1 MHYILRTA
9 RCMHAW
15 RSDTE
20 AALRKRVGERHAA
33 ELKARGDEKQAEIDG
48 LREALAQES
57 RRKDAEIDRLQQ
69 ENTALR
75 AAEQERGTANSSGH
89 EQPAAQVEL
98 LQELQRRT
106 EADHSKEIETY
117 RQQLE
122 TYRTETDLLRA
133 RLREMEAAGPHD
145 RSTYI
150 DEMHSKLEQQLKHEI
165 HLMNSSMAAL
175 EEKYK
180 SQEKELESLR
190 NNASVDGARDAAHPG
205 GLQEPSLAAQVEEL
219 KASLQQSEWERA
231 KQQVAVFA
239 DTRPAISVRSLPAS
253 TASAPGDLLKKSQ
266 APLCKPCRFLSAG
279 CFACLGP

>member
-15 RSDTE
+15 GSDTE

-89 EQPAAQVEL
+89 EQLAAQVEL

-122 TYRTETDLLRA
+122 TYRT
-133 RLREMEAAGPHD
+133 D
-145 RSTYI
+145 R
-150 DEMHSKLEQQLKHEI
+150 HSGH
-165 HLMNSSMAAL
+165 H
-175 EEKYK
+175 
-180 SQEKELESLR
+180 
-190 NNASVDGARDAAHPG
+190 
-205 GLQEPSLAAQVEEL
+205 
-219 KASLQQSEWERA
+219 
-231 KQQVAVFA
+231 
-239 DTRPAISVRSLPAS
+239 
-253 TASAPGDLLKKSQ
+253 
-266 APLCKPCRFLSAG
+266 CR
-279 CFACLGP
+279 